1 MFNYPSRREL
11 RQLKPRSICLGN
23 YVQWDTKANVETI
36 GRELGWF
43 GHDVE
48 GIPPQYHYEKVEC
61 TFQGMR
67 DYAKYVKRGYGRT
80 NHLASIDIRSG
91 RLTREEGVALEQ
103 EYDGKRPASMDWFLE
118 ILGMSE
124 AEFYEILKPLE
135 VFPWSFDVQAV
146 EGGRELYDFSQWDNT
161 DLSDVPL
168 GDTKLIHK
176 EV

>member
-1 MFNYPSRREL
+1 MAVSQSVIYGCLITLQGEEL

-80 NHLASIDIRSG
+80 NPWPRSIF
-91 RLTREEGVALEQ
+91 E
-103 EYDGKRPASMDWFLE
+103 
-118 ILGMSE
+118 
-124 AEFYEILKPLE
+124 
-135 VFPWSFDVQAV
+135 V
-146 EGGRELYDFSQWDNT
+146 EG
-161 DLSDVPL
+161 
-168 GDTKLIHK
+168 
-176 EV
+176 

>member
-1 MFNYPSRREL
+1 M
-11 RQLKPRSICLGN
+11 
-23 YVQWDTKANVETI
+23 
-36 GRELGWF
+36 
-43 GHDVE
+43 
-48 GIPPQYHYEKVEC
+48 
-61 TFQGMR
+61 
-67 DYAKYVKRGYGRT
+67 
-80 NHLASIDIRSG
+80 ASIDIRSG

-168 GDTKLIHK
+168 GDTSLFTKRFRIAMIAIIDYGMGNVRSIRNALLFLGEEAEGYLGQK
-176 EV
+176 S